1 MRVLDVG
8 EIVRVDGPKGGPS
21 KIFSSETTNE
31 TLTTTYCRYR

>member
-21 KIFSSETTNE
+21 KIFSSANDKGNTDHH
-31 TLTTTYCRYR
+31 LL